1 MRGLHLSLPS
11 GRDPYGNEQGGGEQG
26 TMQQLFDLSEDL
38 PGRGD
43 RLGGVH
49 MRYDVV
55 VVGSGPAGSVTARC
69 AAEAGAKVLM
79 VERRAEVGVPVLCGE
94 GISQKV
100 ETLHLLEGTRWIASK
115 MDGAR
120 IFSPNG
126 TMVKLSAEYAGS
138 ETGYVLF
145 RDIFDQELARGA
157 VQKGVKLMVNTGV
170 VDLLRKNGQIAGV
183 KVKHFEETFDIE
195 ADVVVGADGVESRV
209 GKWAGI
215 QTTLK
220 PYDLET
226 CAQYTLANVD
236 GSSPYCDFFLGKNIA
251 PGGYVWVFP
260 KGNDVANVG
269 IGVLSSL
276 SDSGKALR
284 LLDQFIAARPELA
297 KGSPLRLLAGADP
310 VAEPVETVRD
320 HLLLV
325 GDAARHVDPITG
337 GGLMTAL
344 EGGQIAGAV
353 IGKAVQEQRFD
364 AGMLSEYETR
374 WKEAF
379 GKKLHRNYV
388 AKEILLDMEDKTLDM
403 LADSLK
409 DYKFEEFST
418 LSIIRALVATHPSL
432 LVKLTPLMKLAR
444 A

>member
-1 MRGLHLSLPS
+1 MK
-11 GRDPYGNEQGGGEQG
+11 
-26 TMQQLFDLSEDL
+26 
-38 PGRGD
+38 
-43 RLGGVH
+43 
-49 MRYDVV
+49 YDVV
-55 VVGSGPAGSVTARC
+55 VVGSGPAGSVTARF

-79 VERRAEVGVPVLCGE
+79 IERRPEVGVPVLCGE

-100 ETLHLLEGTRWIASK
+100 DNFKVLEGTRWMAKK

-126 TMVKLSAEYAGS
+126 TMVTLSAEYAGS
-138 ETGYVLF
+138 ETGYVLY
-145 RDIFDQELARGA
+145 RDIFDQELAQGA
-157 VQKGVKLMVNTGV
+157 VRKGVKLMVNTGA
-170 VDLLRKNGQIAGV
+170 VDLMKKNGKIAGV
-183 KVKHFEETFDIE
+183 KAQRFDETMDIE

-209 GKWAGI
+209 GRWAGI
-215 QTTLK
+215 KTTLK

-226 CAQYTLANVD
+226 CAQYTLTNID
-236 GSSPYCDFFLGKNIA
+236 WPTPYCDFFLGKKIA

-260 KGNDVANVG
+260 KEKDVANVG
-269 IGVLSSL
+269 IGILSSM
-276 SDSGKALR
+276 SESGKALQ
-284 LLDQFIAARPELA
+284 LLDAFIAKYPDLK
-297 KGSPLRLLAGADP
+297 KGSPVRLIAGADP
-310 VAEPVETVRD
+310 VAEPIESVRD
-320 HLLLV
+320 HVVLV

-337 GGLMTAL
+337 GGLMTAI
-344 EGGQIAGAV
+344 EGGKIAGEV
-353 IGKAVQEQRFD
+353 IGKAVKQQKFD
-364 AGMLSEYETR
+364 AQTLSEYETR

-418 LSIIRALVATHPSL
+418 LSIIRALVSKHPSL

>member
-1 MRGLHLSLPS
+1 M
-11 GRDPYGNEQGGGEQG
+11 N
-26 TMQQLFDLSEDL
+26 
-38 PGRGD
+38 
-43 RLGGVH
+43 
-49 MRYDVV
+49 YDVV
-55 VVGSGPAGSVTARC
+55 VVGSGPAGSVTARF

-79 VERRAEVGVPVLCGE
+79 IERRAEVGVPVLCGE

-100 ETLHLLEGTRWIASK
+100 DSLKVLEGKRWIANK
-115 MDGAR
+115 MEGAR
-120 IFSPNG
+120 IISPNG
-126 TMVKLSAEYAGS
+126 TTITLSAEFAGS
-138 ETGYVLF
+138 ETGYVLY

-157 VQKGVKLMVNTGV
+157 VRSGAKLMLNTGATGLLEKNGKIKGVKA
-170 VDLLRKNGQIAGV
+170 Q
-183 KVKHFEETFDIE
+183 HFDEMLEIE

-226 CAQYTLANVD
+226 CAQYTLTNID
-236 GSSPYCDFFLGKNIA
+236 WESPYCDFFLGKKKA

-260 KGNDVANVG
+260 KGKDVANVG
-269 IGVLSSL
+269 IGILASL
-276 SDSGKALR
+276 SESGKALQ
-284 LLDQFIAARPELA
+284 LLDQFIASHPELK
-297 KGSPLRLLAGADP
+297 KGEPVRFLTGADP
-310 VAEPVETVRD
+310 VAEPVESVRD

-337 GGLMTAL
+337 GGLMTAI
-344 EGGQIAGAV
+344 EGGKIAGEV
-353 IGKAVQEQRFD
+353 IGKAVEQQQFD
-364 AGMLSEYETR
+364 SRILSEYETR

-388 AKEILLDMEDKTLDM
+388 VKEIMLDMEDKTLDM

-409 DYKFEEFST
+409 NYKFEEFST
-418 LSIIRALVATHPSL
+418 LSIIKALVTKHPSL

-444 A
+444 S